1 MDLPVLLEK
10 LVMFLGVFFA
20 VILLVI
26 VAIALDLFSPCMLV
40 DGYFLSSLL

>member
-26 VAIALDLFSPCMLV
+26 VAIALDLW
-40 DGYFLSSLL
+40 DGVHTNIQILKL